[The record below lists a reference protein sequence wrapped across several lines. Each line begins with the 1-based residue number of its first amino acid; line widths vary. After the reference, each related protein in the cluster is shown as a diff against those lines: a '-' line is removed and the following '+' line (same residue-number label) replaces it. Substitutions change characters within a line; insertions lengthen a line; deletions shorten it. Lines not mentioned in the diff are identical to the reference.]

1 MHSEGQCCG
10 AVRFRAFVQFNLIFV
25 VSSLLTH
32 FVINHIDALL
42 TTKACAGVEIRL
54 HFSLSS
60 VVDGGERL
68 VSRYGRFISGEGIS
82 VTHLWTS
89 EPICTS

>member
-1 MHSEGQCCG
+1 M
-10 AVRFRAFVQFNLIFV
+10 RFRAVVHFNLIFM

-32 FVINHIDALL
+32 FVVNHIDASL

-68 VSRYGRFISGEGIS
+68 ASRYGRFISG
-82 VTHLWTS
+82 
-89 EPICTS
+89 